1 MNASTKELKI
11 SIVNSLSSFNKG
23 SLLKNTTALFNTL
36 GYFSDKAFDLSPNS
50 ADNFLDTFD
59 EKNIFQKEK
68 ALLKNWR
75 TIDVIFQ
82 LTDEEIYALGSGQR
96 SLQFD
101 IHKKIDN
108 KIIQSYLF
116 VALQLKK
123 GHYTRTDL
131 SNITREINKL
141 FPMPVFILFKNGE
154 YLTLS
159 VINRRLH
166 QRDASKDVLE
176 KVTLIKDIRFAAP
189 HRAHIE
195 ILYDLSFDI
204 LYDRHRF
211 TSFVGLHETWR
222 NTLDS
227 EKLNKRFYRELATWY
242 FWALKEVA
250 FPSQNKIPG
259 NTRNPINVIRLI
271 TRIIFVWFVKEKGL
285 IPESIFNRKKAAQLL
300 KDFSPDSSSYYK
312 AVLQNLFF
320 ATLSTKMG
328 DRKFRG
334 ERRFQGKNDHY
345 GVHNVYRYKV
355 MFNQPDDIIKLFKDT
370 PFLNGGLFECLDRLT
385 VKPEVRVD
393 GFSDRLDN
401 ELNVPNYLFF
411 SKEQPI
417 DLNEDFGTKGK
428 KHTVRGLI
436 DLLQSY
442 KFTITENTPIEEEI
456 ALDPEL
462 LGRVF
467 ENLLA
472 NYNPETQTTARK
484 LTGSFYTPR
493 EIVNYMVD
501 ESLIAYLE
509 STLVENYENQIEF
522 KAKAP
527 QSQQKIFGTQKAVQI
542 KLKPSAKKMPA
553 KKRKQI
559 NENLRHIF
567 SYNDEAH
574 RFDPDETDLLIHAID
589 NLKILDP
596 ACGSGAFPM
605 GILHRLVFILHKL
618 DPKNRLWKNKQI
630 EKVEQIEVSSARK
643 AAIEDIEQ
651 AFEKNALDYARKLF
665 LIQNCIFGV
674 DIQPVAV
681 QIAKLRFFI
690 SLIVEQDIDDKSAN
704 RGMMPLPN
712 LETKIVA
719 ANSLIGFRGKS
730 PLRGNTIID
739 LENEL
744 KQVRKKYFD
753 ARSRKTK
760 RQCEEKD
767 KTLREKI
774 NQLIKKERFSNVSD
788 INLDQWDPYNQN
800 EAADFF
806 DTEWMFGEKQ
816 GFDIVIGNP
825 PYVRQEK
832 IRHFKP
838 VFKDQYN
845 CYTGMADL
853 YVYFYER
860 GFEVL
865 KTGGILTYIS
875 SNKYFR
881 AAYGK
886 KLRHFLS
893 TRSFIYQLIDFG
905 DAPVFTSIAYPSIII
920 LKKMGSGVSDREVR
934 RIMFGGK
941 NDDVLNIRAL
951 NWKTGPPLESFPDIF
966 SNQSFSLSQS
976 SLTDDGWRLEPFEV
990 QRLLQKLQD
999 SGKPLAEFVGGKF
1012 FRGIVTGFNKAF
1024 VVDRETKKR
1033 LVAEHSSSEEILK
1046 PFLRGRDVKRW
1057 KLNQQDLWLIFT
1069 RRGTDINKY
1078 PAIRNYLKKYR
1089 KRLTPGIQGG
1099 RKPGQY
1105 KWFEIQDNIAY
1116 WKEFE
1121 RPKIIYPN
1129 ICKRNEFAWDNSKFY
1144 TNQKAFIIPDAPK
1157 YLLGI
1162 LNSSIVMWLFTK
1174 LLAKLQH
1181 GYYEPSSVFFKRF
1194 PIPLTDDQKKIEEI
1208 VENILTASKS
1218 NKNTNVL
1225 ELEVRLDSQVAH
1237 LYRLNEEEYSL
1248 ILNETKMPDPFRI
1261 STLNNFRD
1269 IAKGKAK

>member
-1 MNASTKELKI
+1 
-11 SIVNSLSSFNKG
+11 
-23 SLLKNTTALFNTL
+23 LLKNTTALFNTL

-242 FWALKEVA
+242 FWALKEVT